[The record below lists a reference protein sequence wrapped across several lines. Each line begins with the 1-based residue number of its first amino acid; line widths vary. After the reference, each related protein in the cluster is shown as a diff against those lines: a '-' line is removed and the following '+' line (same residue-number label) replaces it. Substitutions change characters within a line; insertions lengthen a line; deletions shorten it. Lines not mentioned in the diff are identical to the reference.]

1 MSHRYNKNISE
12 REHHPRIGLG
22 LFFITLGVALLIAT
36 NDLLNLGSIYRYF
49 TWETAL
55 IFIGVLL
62 LLNLRFTGGLLMIA
76 GGVWFLLDEIY
87 VVTPEIIKT
96 VYWPGV
102 IVLTGISFIISSF
115 IRRRNKVN

>member
-1 MSHRYNKNISE
+1 MAHSYNKNLTR
-12 REHHPRIGLG
+12 REPHPRISLG
-22 LFFITLGVALLIAT
+22 LFLITLGIALLIAT

-62 LLNLRFTGGLLMIA
+62 LLNLHLTGGVLMVA
-76 GGVWFLLDEIY
+76 GGVWFLLDEINF
-87 VVTPEIIKT
+87 VTPEFFKT

-102 IVLTGISFIISSF
+102 IVLIGITYIISSF
-115 IRRRNKVN
+115 FRRIK

>member
-1 MSHRYNKNISE
+1 MGHSFNKNLTR

-36 NDLLNLGSIYRYF
+36 NDLLNLGSMYRYF

-62 LLNLRFTGGLLMIA
+62 LLNLQFTGGLLMLA
-76 GGVWFLLDEIY
+76 GGVWFLLDDINLF
-87 VVTPEIIKT
+87 TPEIIKT
-96 VYWPGV
+96 IYWPAV
-102 IVLTGISFIISSF
+102 IILIGLSYIISSLF
-115 IRRRNKVN
+115 KRIN